1 MMPKEQS
8 VKLST
13 AESLVVESTPSTQP
27 LAYAEAHAEVF
38 FSVDQFRRALLRRVA
53 IPEDLV
59 EQALKVTHNK
69 LFAKR
74 IKYFSRKG
82 VVTDERVVEDHSVQ
96 LAAAD
101 QIYSLASLYARERD
115 AIQPNNGVA
124 IEFDQERGVLRI
136 VVGDTRPAE
145 HTQIQV
151 VPAIV
156 ETTPKEL
163 VETHTNG
170 DVPTQYIPRALQP
183 DAFDWKVLTDEV
195 VE

>member
-1 MMPKEQS
+1 MTPKEQS
-8 VKLST
+8 VQSSP
-13 AESLVVESTPSTQP
+13 AERLAPGEAPTEQS
-27 LAYAEAHAEVF
+27 LAYSEAHAEVF

-59 EQALKVTHNK
+59 EQALKVTHAK

-82 VVTDERVVEDHSVQ
+82 VVTDERVVDDHATQ
-96 LAAAD
+96 LQAAD

-124 IEFDQERGVLRI
+124 IEFDQARGVLRI
-136 VVGDTRPAE
+136 VVGETRPAE
-145 HTQIQV
+145 HAQIQV

-170 DVPTQYIPRALQP
+170 DAFIPRRPITLQP
-183 DAFDWKVLTDEV
+183 AAFDWKVLTDEV

>member
-1 MMPKEQS
+1 MPKEQS

-13 AESLVVESTPSTQP
+13 AESHEVESASSTQP

-59 EQALKVTHNK
+59 EQALKVTHDK

-82 VVTDERVVEDHSVQ
+82 VVTDERVVEDHTVQ
-96 LAAAD
+96 LQAAD

-136 VVGDTRPAE
+136 VVGETRQNGEQSTRSIRESTLIPQEAL
-145 HTQIQV
+145 V
-151 VPAIV
+151 VSPPMRRV
-156 ETTPKEL
+156 EASAPK
-163 VETHTNG
+163 
-170 DVPTQYIPRALQP
+170 DV
-183 DAFDWKVLTDEV
+183 FDWKVLTDEV